1 MGLTGKAFELLRSF
15 FLPQMGIF
23 MGFCTSRNGAILVFA
38 TGILFA
44 PNLNAQQTARTDL
57 LYPGGTFDEF
67 IVKYKDGSPE
77 RANSAALRKS
87 LDKAAAKATLRAGHS
102 ISATRLAASA
112 GASDLIRATRKLD
125 RIDAADYMREI
136 ASNPNVEYVEP
147 NAKAQVLSTVPNDPD
162 YSSQW
167 YYSDPI
173 GGINAPNAWTS
184 SQGQLT
190 SGAAVVIAV
199 IDSGKT
205 AHSDL
210 DAKMLPGYDFIV
222 DSTIAKDG
230 NGRDADPSDPGIYRI
245 YAGDD
250 PCVGPYE
257 CSNLT
262 LGVLYSD
269 WHGTMVSG
277 IAAAGT
283 NNASGIA
290 GTGFNAKILP
300 IRVVGRGGVASPA
313 DVAAAIQWA
322 AGIPVDGVSNPNPAK
337 VINLSLGFY
346 ASTPTECGPTLQ
358 AAVNSAVAAG
368 ATVVAAAGNDEGAH
382 FRQPATCANVISVAS
397 TTRSGTR
404 STYTS
409 YGSNVDIAAPGGDGS
424 DLIYTTS
431 NTGTNQ
437 PVAQTYAYAA
447 GTSMSTPQVAG
458 TVALMQAMAMD
469 SCSRWLTPAE
479 VESRLLSSAR
489 PFPVTPTQ
497 YIGVGILNANE
508 AVASAKCRVTGG
520 PLPPLPGTG

>member
-1 MGLTGKAFELLRSF
+1 M
-15 FLPQMGIF
+15 
-23 MGFCTSRNGAILVFA
+23 
-38 TGILFA
+38 
-44 PNLNAQQTARTDL
+44 NAQQKVRADL

-67 IVKYKDGSPE
+67 IVKYKEGSPE
-77 RANSAALRKS
+77 RTSGTTLRKS
-87 LDKAAAKATLRAGHS
+87 LDKAAANTALRAGRALS
-102 ISATRLAASA
+102 SSRLAASA
-112 GASDLIRATRKLD
+112 GGSDLIRASRKLD

-147 NAKAQVLSTVPNDPD
+147 NMKAQVQSTVPNDPN
-162 YSSQW
+162 YSLQW
-167 YYSDPI
+167 YYSDPV

-190 SGAAVVIAV
+190 SGTAVVIAV

-210 DAKMLPGYDFIV
+210 DAKMLSGYDFIV

-230 NGRDADPSDPGIYRI
+230 NGRDADPSDPGIYRV
-245 YAGDD
+245 YAGDN
-250 PCVGPYE
+250 PCVGSYE

-277 IAAAGT
+277 IAAAAT
-283 NNASGIA
+283 DNASGIS

-300 IRVVGRGGVASPA
+300 VRVVGRGGVASSA

-346 ASTPTECGPTLQ
+346 AATPTECGSTLQ

-368 ATVVAAAGNDEGAH
+368 ATVVAAAGNDGGYY
-382 FRQPATCANVISVAS
+382 RQPATCANVISVAA

-437 PVAQTYAYAA
+437 PVAETYVYAA
-447 GTSMSTPQVAG
+447 GTSMSAPQVAG
-458 TVALMQAMAMD
+458 TVALMQAIAMN

-479 VESRLLSSAR
+479 VESRVLSSAR

-497 YIGVGILNANE
+497 YIGVGILDATE
-508 AVASAKCRVTGG
+508 AVASAKCHVTGG
-520 PLPPLPGTG
+520 PLPPLPGTGG